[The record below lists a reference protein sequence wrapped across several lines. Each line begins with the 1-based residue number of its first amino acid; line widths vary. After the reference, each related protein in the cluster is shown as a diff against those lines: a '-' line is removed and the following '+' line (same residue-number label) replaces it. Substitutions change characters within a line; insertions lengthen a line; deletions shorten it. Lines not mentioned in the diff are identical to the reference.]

1 MPTSRQPS
9 GTKKNLQFKVGGYS
23 IEAHSDW
30 HNRIVKEISPYQDS
44 LGKKESKKYKI
55 DLLLRIARR
64 IDDFSPECG
73 NCQLFQ
79 QEITKLVQDFGIMLQ
94 TPNPGKEERKRYSK
108 AINNIVSHLQ
118 KEHHLVSDGQNMGIW
133 MAIGVGIGTAIGV
146 ALETTSVG
154 TALGVGIGLGVGSY
168 MDKKAKREG
177 KVI

>member
-1 MPTSRQPS
+1 M
-9 GTKKNLQFKVGGYS
+9 
-23 IEAHSDW
+23 EAHSEW

-44 LGKKESKKYKI
+44 LGKKESKKYKL
-55 DLLLRIARR
+55 DLLLRVARR

-79 QEITKLVQDFGIMLQ
+79 QEISKLVQDLGFMLQ
-94 TPNPGKEERKRYSK
+94 TPNPNKEGRKRYSK
-108 AINNIVSHLQ
+108 AINNIVRHLQ
-118 KEHHLVSDGQNMGIW
+118 KEHHLVSDGQNIGLW
-133 MAIGVGIGTAIGV
+133 MAVGVGIGTALGV
-146 ALETTSVG
+146 VLENPGVG